1 MQSVNPLEEV
11 INLASLLITL
21 RVLHHLLLGLWWEE
35 LTHAG
40 HREHNLLKAPV
51 LTHNLL
57 K

>member
-11 INLASLLITL
+11 INLAPLLITL

-40 HREHNLLKAPV
+40 HGEHNLLKAPV
-51 LTHNLL
+51 LMHNLL